1 MLSTFF
7 FSRKNRSSNE
17 SIKVNETKETKELNK
32 TTETKELN
40 ATKETK
46 ENELRNVVNKANYVD
61 YNKLLNGKRLH
72 GICVDVYDGD
82 TVSIVAKLNENDNN
96 YYKFNI
102 RCEGYDTPEIRPSK
116 TIKNREE
123 HIQKAKQAKNVI
135 KELILNQE
143 LHIQISDNNHAE
155 KFGRVLATLFRVSDN
170 LNINQYMIKNGY
182 GYEYHGGTKKLN

>member
-17 SIKVNETKETKELNK
+17 SIKVNEIKETKETNETKETKETN
-32 TTETKELN
+32 
-40 ATKETK
+40 ETK
-46 ENELRNVVNKANYVD
+46 ENELRNVVNKVNYVD

-72 GICVDVYDGD
+72 GICIDVYDGD
-82 TVSIVAKLNENDNN
+82 TVSIVAKLNEIDND

-123 HIQKAKQAKNVI
+123 YIQKAKQARDI
-135 KELILNQE
+135 MKELILNQV
-143 LHIQISDNNHAE
+143 LHIQVSDNNHTE
-155 KFGRVLATLFRVSDN
+155 KFGRVLATIYRASDN